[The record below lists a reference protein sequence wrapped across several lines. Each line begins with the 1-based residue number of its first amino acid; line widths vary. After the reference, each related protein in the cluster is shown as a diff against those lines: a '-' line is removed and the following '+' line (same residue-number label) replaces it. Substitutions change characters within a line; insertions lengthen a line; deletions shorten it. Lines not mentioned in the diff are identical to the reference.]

1 MATSK
6 IWNRNNLLVVLFGC
20 FMLVGLTALAWIG
33 TPPTVEAVGQK
44 LPKLDL
50 QPLVGADAAPT
61 LESLS
66 GKVAVIHFWG
76 TWCPPCVKEFP
87 EFAEL
92 YQRFAEDPRVAVVSV
107 SCSSGPEFDLEA
119 LQRDTEAFLQ
129 EQPQSLPTY
138 CDPVAMTRGQLALI
152 LPNGSLSY
160 PTTLLVDQQGIIV
173 ASLIGTAPGDMESLE
188 QKIAELLE

>member
-1 MATSK
+1 MSASK
-6 IWNRNNLLVVLFGC
+6 IWNRNNLWVVLFGC
-20 FMLVGLTALAWIG
+20 FMLVGLTVLAWIG
-33 TPPTVEAVGQK
+33 TPPTVEAVGQP

-50 QPLVGADAAPT
+50 QPLVGADTAPT
-61 LESLS
+61 LESLN

-92 YQRFAEDPRVAVVSV
+92 YQWFAEDPRVAVVSV

-129 EQPQSLPTY
+129 EQPQSVPTF

-160 PTTLLVDQQGIIV
+160 PTTLLVDQRGTIIATLV
-173 ASLIGTAPGDMESLE
+173 GYTPGEMQILQ